1 MQHWVLKCAHKD
13 TKGRIMQHISDNIKR
28 IRNEAG
34 LSQQELADRA
44 GISKSQ
50 IWRLEKGEQK
60 NPTLE
65 TLIPISKAL
74 GVSLDEIVF
83 GEESKNAT
91 YLSKAIEEL
100 EPEDRKAIRKIIRG
114 WILMSHNEKIFE
126 E

>member
-1 MQHWVLKCAHKD
+1 
-13 TKGRIMQHISDNIKR
+13 MQHISDNIKR
-28 IRNEAG
+28 IRKEAG
-34 LSQQELADRA
+34 LNQQELADRA

-65 TLIPISKAL
+65 TLIPIATAL

-114 WILMSHNEKIFE
+114 WILMSHSERVFE

>member
-1 MQHWVLKCAHKD
+1 
-13 TKGRIMQHISDNIKR
+13 MQHISENIRR
-28 IRNEAG
+28 IRGEAG
-34 LSQQELADRA
+34 LNQQELADRA
-44 GISKSQ
+44 GVSKSQ

-65 TLIPISKAL
+65 TLIPIATAL

-91 YLSKAIEEL
+91 HLSKAIEEL
-100 EPEDRKAIRKIIRG
+100 GPEDRKAIRKIIRG
-114 WILMSHNEKIFE
+114 WILMSHSEKIQE

>member
-1 MQHWVLKCAHKD
+1 MQYWMVKCAHKD

-65 TLIPISKAL
+65 TLIPISTAL

-100 EPEDRKAIRKIIRG
+100 EPEDRKTIRKIIRG